1 MKEKKDGSLGLPSFT
16 RKLSQRPS
24 SSYDFELL
32 SASLM
37 STSACFVAD
46 FSSVFAVAF
55 GERVWMDLPRLILL
69 APVPAGQVEPVAG
82 AVPVMSALKH
92 ANGIFRLWLT

>member
-1 MKEKKDGSLGLPSFT
+1 M
-16 RKLSQRPS
+16 
-24 SSYDFELL
+24 
-32 SASLM
+32 SA
-37 STSACFVAD
+37 SACFVAD
-46 FSSVFAVAF
+46 FSSVFAFDVF

-69 APVPAGQVEPVAG
+69 APVPAGQVVPVAG